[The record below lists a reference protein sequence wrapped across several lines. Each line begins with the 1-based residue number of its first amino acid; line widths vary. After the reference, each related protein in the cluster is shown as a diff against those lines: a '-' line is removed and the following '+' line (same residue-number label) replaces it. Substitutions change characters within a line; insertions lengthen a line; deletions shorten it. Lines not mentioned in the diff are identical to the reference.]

1 MGFFRK
7 NRKVADGGSASPF
20 VECRG
25 WNGYAF
31 HVRDVRDETGNTLCG
46 IEPLDDASALTP
58 ESFARSMQ
66 NQHESFFYCS
76 DCAVAY
82 TRATAEVR

>member
-20 VECRG
+20 VECRSWHG
-25 WNGYAF
+25 VAF
-31 HVRDVRDETGNTLCG
+31 HIRDVRDETGNTLCG
-46 IEPLDDASALTP
+46 IEPLDDASVLTP
-58 ESFARSMQ
+58 ERFARAMEY
-66 NQHESFFYCS
+66 QHENSFYCNG
-76 DCAVAY
+76 CVIAY